1 MSYILDALRKSE
13 KERQAGQ
20 VPGLPDLV
28 SEEQKPSSPRW
39 MWLAGLGLLLLNLAG
54 LSYWLFQ
61 RQEPTPAPTNAAT
74 APASLPTAPA
84 QPSAASADQAPPQ
97 PPIVNAGVP
106 TPNSAMTAPV
116 AIPAPVPPAPPPAAT
131 VPPAVAAPV
140 PVQPPVATAMPP
152 VAVPAPVTPSP
163 VAPAVPV
170 PATPPVAVAAPN
182 PLPQVQA
189 PTAAAPPAVFSP
201 AEPPPAAPVTQPTP
215 TRKGSSSKAARAQ
228 PAAQLPVAPAPPA
241 ETTRPT
247 HAPPRQARAPARAL
261 PPPRYAR
268 PDSEFDE
275 ADRELEREGEMMAD
289 AGRGR
294 HAAEPEVSIRQRPVI
309 RGGTP
314 DLRELPLDFQ
324 ERVPPMKISMF
335 AYSKNP
341 AERFVIIDMRKY
353 RPGDR
358 LPGGI
363 LLLSIQAENL
373 LLELDG
379 QKFLVPR
386 F

>member
-28 SEEQKPSSPRW
+28 SEEQKPTSSRW
-39 MWLAGLGLLLLNLAG
+39 LWLAGLGLLLLNLAG

-84 QPSAASADQAPPQ
+84 QPSAASADQPPPQ
-97 PPIVNAGVP
+97 PPIVNAGIP
-106 TPNSAMTAPV
+106 TPNPAMTAPV
-116 AIPAPVPPAPPPAAT
+116 AIPALATPPAAT

-140 PVQPPVATAMPP
+140 PAQPMQTAPVPP
-152 VAVPAPVTPSP
+152 IAAPAPATPSP

-170 PATPPVAVAAPN
+170 PATPPVALAAPG

-189 PTAAAPPAVFSP
+189 PPASAAPPAVFSP
-201 AEPPPAAPVTQPTP
+201 AEPPLAAPVAPPTP
-215 TRKGSSSKAARAQ
+215 TRKGSSSKAVRAQ
-228 PAAQLPVAPAPPA
+228 PAAPPPVAAAPPA
-241 ETTRPT
+241 ERTPPAY
-247 HAPPRQARAPARAL
+247 APPRQARAPARAL